1 MFNSGRN
8 ESTRWQDMLMCLR
21 WDGGM
26 LAAVATAVGGLA
38 VPAAA
43 ESLLE
48 AFADLTTAELLG
60 PAPNV
65 NREPAGEEKGSPN

>member
-1 MFNSGRN
+1 
-8 ESTRWQDMLMCLR
+8 
-21 WDGGM
+21 M